1 MEALE
6 KAKERAGGREKGGVS
21 VDIRVGMCIFTQ
33 LMTNPV
39 FYFEIPVRNMDR
51 AISFYSKTFDMTFE
65 RQEIDGNEM
74 ALFPYQPSGEGA
86 TGALAKGDSYKPSLK
101 GTRVYFSTQDIDATL
116 RNAISSGGRLIY
128 PKTDT
133 GDYGFVAEFEDSEGN
148 CIALHMKKP

>member
-6 KAKERAGGREKGGVS
+6 KAQERAGGREKGGVS

-65 RQEIDGNEM
+65 RQEIDGGCVN
-74 ALFPYQPSGEGA
+74 LF
-86 TGALAKGDSYKPSLK
+86 L
-101 GTRVYFSTQDIDATL
+101 
-116 RNAISSGGRLIY
+116 
-128 PKTDT
+128 
-133 GDYGFVAEFEDSEGN
+133 
-148 CIALHMKKP
+148 